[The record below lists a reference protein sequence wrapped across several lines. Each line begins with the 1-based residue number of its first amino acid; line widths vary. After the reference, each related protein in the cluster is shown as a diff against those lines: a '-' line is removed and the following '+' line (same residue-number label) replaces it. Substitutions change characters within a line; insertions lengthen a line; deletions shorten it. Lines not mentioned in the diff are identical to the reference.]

1 MLDVFHYSD
10 PCLELGVV
18 RRGVKGSYW
27 RVWGDQM
34 PSVTLAPECLPLE
47 YPRVEGVS
55 TQHGA
60 GGTWVRYPILKEWV
74 DLPI

>member
-1 MLDVFHYSD
+1 M
-10 PCLELGVV
+10 
-18 RRGVKGSYW
+18 KGSYW

-34 PSVTLAPECLPLE
+34 PSVTLAPECLPPE
-47 YPRVEGVS
+47 YPKVEGVS

>member
-1 MLDVFHYSD
+1 MRGSD
-10 PCLELGVV
+10 
-18 RRGVKGSYW
+18 
-27 RVWGDQM
+27 
-34 PSVTLAPECLPLE
+34 AECDSG
-47 YPRVEGVS
+47 PRVSAPRVSQGEGVS